1 MTTSDDNV
9 LTKLN
14 AASAAEEFFDI
25 LGVGYDPKVV
35 NVARLH
41 ILRRMGEYL
50 ATEDLDD
57 LSDAEVGARCKAVL
71 ERAYEDFVKSSP
83 IDERVFKVHK
93 EAVQPPAEPEAP
105 ANFVS
110 LDSLK

>member
-1 MTTSDDNV
+1 MTTPDETV
-9 LTKLN
+9 LDKLHE
-14 AASAAEEFFDI
+14 ASAAEEFFDI
-25 LGVGYDPKVV
+25 LGVAYDPKVV

-41 ILRRMGEYL
+41 ILRRMAEYL
-50 ATEDLDD
+50 ASEDIEGIPATV
-57 LSDAEVGARCKAVL
+57 AEARCKAVL
-71 ERAYEDFVKSSP
+71 ERAYEDFVRSSP

-93 EAVQPPAEPEAP
+93 EAIQPKAEPEAP